1 MEREVL
7 VDLRTDALHDQGN
20 SSHRV
25 PGYFRGHLGN
35 RQYSFRNNFMAR
47 PLKHHQLRRYIKD
60 IDAMAFDNPNSNQKK
75 APSISNLKELNDCM
89 D

>member
-1 MEREVL
+1 
-7 VDLRTDALHDQGN
+7 
-20 SSHRV
+20 
-25 PGYFRGHLGN
+25 
-35 RQYSFRNNFMAR
+35 MAR

-60 IDAMAFDNPNSNQKK
+60 IDAMTFDNPSSNQKK